1 LLGLEESDIIR
12 GHKREKMKVI
22 AQVEDFRFVERG
34 IIELNGMPD
43 YRIQVQDYYTKRFR
57 DVYLFDNQMQFET
70 ALNDL
75 NYAKWLLDRPCYIQ
89 EDN

>member
-1 LLGLEESDIIR
+1 
-12 GHKREKMKVI
+12 MKVI